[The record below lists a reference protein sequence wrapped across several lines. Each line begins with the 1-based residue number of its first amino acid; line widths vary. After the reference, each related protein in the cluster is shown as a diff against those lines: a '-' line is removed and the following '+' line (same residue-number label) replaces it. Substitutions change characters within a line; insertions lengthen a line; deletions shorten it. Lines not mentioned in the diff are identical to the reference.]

1 VFIELLE
8 VSPPMYAGVEK
19 MLSTHQS
26 WDGSRPIRD
35 FAETMT

>member
-19 MLSTHQS
+19 MLSAHQS
-26 WDGSRPIRD
+26 WDGSRPIRA
-35 FAETMT
+35 FAETMA